1 MNIMTHSGVQVKEI
15 MSTNPIDPGL
25 LNKDPY
31 RSLVILKELAKG
43 DAMTQRDISQRVGLA
58 LGLVNS
64 YLKNLVAKGYITI
77 KTIPPKRYTY
87 YLTPRGLAEKT
98 RLTYSLLQDYTRIYT
113 DARRSFR
120 GLFNRLES
128 EGAKK
133 VIFAG
138 ADEVAEIAWL
148 TLQEFGMELVSV
160 LDDERTGCTFFKNVV
175 EPLDTVNSIPYDYI
189 IVTSYLKCKEI
200 HQRLLAAG
208 ASKDNI
214 KNVFG
219 S

>member
-1 MNIMTHSGVQVKEI
+1 MGIEN
-15 MSTNPIDPGL
+15 GL
-25 LNKDPY
+25 NNKDPY

-113 DARRSFR
+113 DARRNFR

-133 VIFAG
+133 IIFAG

-148 TLQEFGMELVSV
+148 TLQEFGLELVSV
-160 LDDERTGCTFFKNVV
+160 LDDERAGCTFFKNVV
-175 EPLDTVNSIPYDYI
+175 EPLDSVNSIPYDYI
-189 IVTSYLKCKEI
+189 IVTSYLKSKDI

-208 ASKDNI
+208 SSKDNI